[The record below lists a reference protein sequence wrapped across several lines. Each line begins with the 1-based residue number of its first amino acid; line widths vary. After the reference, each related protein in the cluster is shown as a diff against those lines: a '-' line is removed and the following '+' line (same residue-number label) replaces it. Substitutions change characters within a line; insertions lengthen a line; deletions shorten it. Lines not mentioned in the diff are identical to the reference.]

1 MQSRYAG
8 RHGRKTGPRRLSRR
22 QLLRRGA
29 TALSAITFAT
39 GMTDVAAQEATPERF
54 VFGEWIAALLRESRI
69 PGVSMAV
76 IQDGHLAWTA
86 AFGLRDAAAHLPMT
100 TGTLFQAAS
109 VSKPVAAVA
118 AVLAFAE

>member
-1 MQSRYAG
+1 
-8 RHGRKTGPRRLSRR
+8 
-22 QLLRRGA
+22 
-29 TALSAITFAT
+29 
-39 GMTDVAAQEATPERF
+39 
-54 VFGEWIAALLRESRI
+54 
-69 PGVSMAV
+69 MAV

-86 AFGLRDAAAHLPMT
+86 AFGLRDTAAHLPMT